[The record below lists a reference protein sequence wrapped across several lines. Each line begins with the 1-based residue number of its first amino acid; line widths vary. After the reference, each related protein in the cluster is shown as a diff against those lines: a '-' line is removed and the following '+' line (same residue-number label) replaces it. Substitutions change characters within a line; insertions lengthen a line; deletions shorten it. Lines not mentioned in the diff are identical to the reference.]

1 MARLFMYGGKAAL
14 CFLIGVSSMC
24 AQAGPGATAPIFL
37 GIRLGEP
44 LEAQLRPCAGADLRW
59 TDAAQPCWRQGSRGE
74 RTVALPRRLQSLS
87 PSLSVHYLT
96 EAQGRVVEIEL
107 EFRPEDFT
115 RVQQHFEAQYGPPA
129 ETEEYER
136 HSRVGGV
143 SRHRA
148 LTWKV
153 AGTTVVL
160 QPLAQS
166 DRGSVRAYLDQ
177 WAQAESARQREEAAR
192 AQAAADARLDAMRRE
207 AATPAAAVSEALM
220 RRDATGLKALL
231 ARRPDL
237 KVASWLGTTVLHTA
251 AVTWGDIDVLR
262 RLLDAGAP
270 VDARNDAG
278 RTPLAEA
285 MASAHYRSDSD
296 AAQRL
301 IAVFDLLVARG
312 AKAQV
317 RDRAGQA
324 PMSHVLG
331 ERHLLPVADHMLG
344 AGVPLPEDA
353 LLVLLAGNATD
364 DDVRHLTRLMDA
376 VTPAHAAARGAD
388 GRTAMHLAVQ
398 RAATLDLLGGLIE
411 FGAPLEARSGS
422 GQTPFLEAAFYGN
435 VAAMELLAKHG
446 ANIRATDDEGST
458 ALHLAAPFAR
468 VAQIRWLVAHG
479 LDPNARDR
487 TGRRPFDLAVK
498 SDRYGQR
505 PRVEQ
510 QEVATLLGGSGRASR

>member
-1 MARLFMYGGKAAL
+1 MYGGKAAL

-24 AQAGPGATAPIFL
+24 AQAGPGAAAPIFL

-44 LEAQLRPCAGADLRW
+44 LEAQLRPCAGAELRW

-74 RTVALPRRLQSLS
+74 RTVALPRRLQTLS
-87 PSLSVHYLT
+87 PTLSVHHLT
-96 EAQGRVVEIEL
+96 EAQGRVVEIAL
-107 EFRPEDFT
+107 EFRPEDFA
-115 RVQQHFEAQYGPPA
+115 RVHQHFEAQYGPPT

-153 AGTTVVL
+153 AGVTVFL
-160 QPLAQS
+160 QPVAPS
-166 DRGSVRAYLDQ
+166 DRGSVRAFLDQ
-177 WAQAESARQREEAAR
+177 WAQAESTRQREEAAR
-192 AQAAADARLDAMRRE
+192 DKAAADARLDALRRE
-207 AATPAAAVSEALM
+207 AATPAAAVSAALM
-220 RRDATGLKALL
+220 RRDAAGLKALL
-231 ARRPDL
+231 AGRPDL
-237 KVASWLGTTVLHTA
+237 KVASWHGTTVLHTA

-285 MASAHYRSDSD
+285 LASAHYRSESD

-301 IAVFDLLVARG
+301 IAVFDLLAARG
-312 AKAQV
+312 AKAQA

-331 ERHLLPVADHMLG
+331 SRDLLPVADHMLR

-353 LLVLLAGNATD
+353 LVVLLAGNATD
-364 DDVRHLTRLMDA
+364 DDVRGLPRFMDG

-388 GRTAMHLAVQ
+388 GRTALHLAAQ
-398 RAATLDLLGGLIE
+398 RTATLDLLGGLIA
-411 FGAPLEARSGS
+411 FGAPLEARSPS
-422 GQTPFLEAAFYGN
+422 GQTPFLEAAFHGN

-446 ANIRATDDEGST
+446 ANIRATDDDGST

-468 VAQIRWLVAHG
+468 VAQIRWLVARG
-479 LDPNARDR
+479 LDPRVRDQA
-487 TGRRPFDLAVK
+487 GQRPLDLAVK
-498 SDRYGQR
+498 SDRYAQR
-505 PRVEQ
+505 PQAEQ
-510 QEVATLLGGSGRASR
+510 QEVSALLGGQGGPTK